1 MPDPL
6 AWPRSEPVTVTA
18 GTLHDWSL
26 PDPAGDKES
35 RGRVLV
41 VGGGTQT
48 PGAVLLAG
56 EAALRAGA
64 GKLQLAVAGPVA
76 PGLALAVPECRAFG
90 LAADE
95 AGVVGVAAGA
105 AVREAAES
113 ADVVLLG
120 PGLTDLDATVELL
133 EEVVPRLDATL
144 VVDALATAY
153 VTAHPEGLGH
163 LAGRCVITANPTELA
178 RMLDRPDE
186 EVEQDPRAAASALAG
201 RTGVVVL
208 CGGRGKTVAAP
219 DGDTWLVRAGGPGL
233 GASGSGDVQSGL
245 VAGLLARGAAP
256 AQAAVWGGWLHGTA
270 GDRLAAATGPVG
282 FLVRELAAVVPGLV
296 AEVTG

>member
-1 MPDPL
+1 MPDP
-6 AWPRSEPVTVTA
+6 APRPRSEPVRVTA
-18 GTLHDWSL
+18 GTLHDWLL

-64 GKLQLAVAGPVA
+64 GTLQLAVASPVA

-90 LAADE
+90 LPADD
-95 AGVVGVAAGA
+95 AGVVGGAAAA
-105 AVREAAES
+105 AVRAAAGS

-153 VTAHPEGLGH
+153 VTAHPDGLGR

-186 EVEQDPRAAASALAG
+186 EVEQDPRAAASALAEA
-201 RTGVVVL
+201 TGVVVL

-219 DGDTWLVRAGGPGL
+219 DGHTWLVRAGGPGL

-245 VAGLLARGAAP
+245 VAGLLARGAEP

-282 FLVRELAAVVPGLV
+282 FLMRELAAVVPGLV